1 MCQILGRVDIWKG
14 AHGSVGEREVCK
26 PVIGTQPDKNHN
38 ETGKKYMEAQQ
49 IFGTNTVRLRFK

>member
-38 ETGKKYMEAQQ
+38 ETGKSTWKPSRYLAQTQ
-49 IFGTNTVRLRFK
+49 SD